1 MDDKSS
7 TYVRKIDCQFCLNR
21 CGYPKWFEKH
31 QIPRVYQ
38 RSLSSLITECQNVQF
53 AFVARYTHTC
63 EITKR
68 KSIQR
73 KRGTMIIYYSPQST
87 LSISFIAC
95 VSKMRWIRGC
105 MRMCVCIFSLLMI
118 FYLQINERFNHID
131 MYSVYRVSLSFSQ
144 VAPNENE
151 TKPFSSRISCF

>member
-38 RSLSSLITECQNVQF
+38 RSLSSLITKCQNVQF

-73 KRGTMIIYYSPQST
+73 KRGTMIIYYSSHCLFHLFT
-87 LSISFIAC
+87 R

-118 FYLQINERFNHID
+118 FKLQINERFNHID
-131 MYSVYRVSLSFSQ
+131 MYSVCRVSLSFCHI
-144 VAPNENE
+144 
-151 TKPFSSRISCF
+151 TSCTVRKRDEAI